1 MAARKVEMADALH
14 PEATHHLPIFI
25 TPPGQT
31 DVLMVVTAGFL
42 ALAVITF
49 GVLYFRLHS
58 LPEHI
63 AHKSQKVQMELVA
76 VLCLIALFTHMHI
89 FWIAGLILAFIDMP
103 DFGTPLRRIAR
114 SVEKMV
120 GIEPPAETE
129 EVEPKAVAAAGHHDV
144 AREPPV
150 EAGESKPIEQAPALA
165 MAPAEEPRASVKKP
179 AVAPTKKEPS
189 HA

>member
-1 MAARKVEMADALH
+1 MADTLH

-25 TPPGQT
+25 TPPGHT

-42 ALAVITF
+42 VLAVVTF

-120 GIEPPAETE
+120 GIESPAETA
-129 EVEPKAVAAAGHHDV
+129 EVEQKAVAAAAHHD
-144 AREPPV
+144 E
-150 EAGESKPIEQAPALA
+150 EAPALA
-165 MAPAEEPRASVKKP
+165 NMPAEEPRGLAKKP
-179 AVAPTKKEPS
+179 AIAAPLKKEPS

>member
-1 MAARKVEMADALH
+1 MADTLH

-25 TPPGQT
+25 TPPGHT

-42 ALAVITF
+42 VLAVVTF

-120 GIEPPAETE
+120 GIESPAETA
-129 EVEPKAVAAAGHHDV
+129 EVEQKAVAAAAHHDL
-144 AREPPV
+144 AREPPG
-150 EAGESKPIEQAPALA
+150 EAAESKPIEEAPALA
-165 MAPAEEPRASVKKP
+165 NMPAEEPRGLAKKP
-179 AVAPTKKEPS
+179 AIAAPLKKEPS